1 MDKKLNQ
8 LFGRAFEKDNS
19 PVGESTVLK
28 AELSKKQNS
37 LRLFCRF
44 DSFVPCDKIK
54 SAEEKLA
61 DTYSLSKAEIFP
73 SFPPNSFSAEIF
85 PDVLEFVKR
94 NGTYINGLFD
104 NAAAEFKEDILNIE
118 LKHGGISL
126 IKDRFIDREIE
137 KTVNRLFGISLTV
150 NFSGV
155 LEIDMDSES
164 FNQSDLKKAD
174 EREEERI
181 KSLMLE
187 EAAIKEAREKEAE
200 KQGKK
205 PEEVPLA
212 VVTVDKTV
220 MPTSGLPIYTETLQP
235 IMKSNRRGSNR
246 NADSEDE
253 LHFTPIGDLSLMSGA
268 VTVWG
273 DLFDKETKYT
283 KDNKYV
289 INIFCITDYTGSYK
303 CKVFQ
308 NNNDSQITDKL
319 QIGKTYVVKGD
330 VINDQFTHQNIIDV
344 KYVGTVEKYKKA
356 DKAENKRIELHLHT
370 KMSALDGVSSAK
382 SLIKRAADW
391 GHSAVAI
398 TDHGVLQA
406 YPEAM
411 NTANDLARDGKDIKI
426 IYGCEAYFVRDYV
439 PAVKG
444 AKDQTFEAPIVVFD
458 FETTGL
464 NSSFERITEIG
475 AVKLEKGEVV
485 DKFISFVNP
494 QKPISAENTKIT
506 GITNDMVKD
515 APIEDEIIPKFLE
528 FIGDCPL
535 VAHNADFDISFLR
548 AATERLSIDFEPTY
562 IDTLTVSRSLFPEM
576 RSHKLDVMAKHFK
589 LPEFNHHRA
598 YDDAKM
604 LSDIWVELY
613 KTVEYRYRS
622 TNIQQLNEALS
633 GGDYKSLR
641 SYHMIIL
648 VKNKVGLKNLYK
660 LVSDAHINHFYKRPR
675 ILKSILDK
683 HREGLIIGSACEQG
697 ELYRAVLDN
706 KPWRELCEIA
716 EYYDYLEIQPNGNNM
731 FLVREGK
738 VQGEAGL
745 NEINKTIIRLAEKL
759 GKPVVATGD
768 VHFLDPED
776 AAYRKV
782 IMAGQGFKDVEDQA
796 PLYFRTTDDML
807 EQFSY
812 LGKQKAYE
820 VVVENPKK
828 IADMTEAIKPIP
840 DGKYPPSLPGANEEL
855 VEIVTAKAKEIYGDP
870 LPDIVKKRMDRE
882 LESIIS
888 NGFAVLYMIAQKL
901 IADSEAHGYHVGSRG
916 SVGSSFV
923 ATLAGI
929 SEVNPLS
936 PHYVCPNCK
945 HSEFFM
951 NGEYGS
957 GYDLPAKKCP
967 NCDTDYIRE
976 GQEIPFETFLGFHGD
991 KDPDI
996 DLNFSGEYQAKA
1008 HLYTGELFGEDH
1020 VFKAGTVSTVAE
1032 KTAYGFAKK
1041 YFEEKGV
1048 VASDAEIN
1056 RLAKGAD
1063 GVKRTTSQHP
1073 GGMIVVPQE
1082 FDVYDFTPIQHPADD
1097 KDKGT
1102 ITTHFDYHSLHETI
1116 CKLDILGHDAPTIY
1130 KMLEDL
1136 TGILI
1141 KDVDICDPAIYELL
1155 HSTEPLGVKPE
1166 DIGTDIGTLGL
1177 PEMGTPFTIQMIK
1190 EAKPEKF
1197 SDLIQISGLS
1207 HGTDVWLGNAAELIK
1222 EGICTISNVIGTR
1235 DSIMTTLIH
1244 KGLDPTMAFKI
1255 MEIVRKGKATKL
1267 LTEEHINAMKENGV
1281 EQWYIDSCMKIKYM
1295 FPKAHA
1301 AAYVTS
1307 ALKIAW
1313 FKVHKPLEYY
1323 ATYFSIKGEELDAAE
1338 VIKGKDF
1345 VKSIISS
1352 LQNGDKKPT
1361 AKENAK
1367 IVLYQVVNEMFAR
1380 GIEFLPVDL
1389 YKSSAKKCVIEDG
1402 KIRLPFTSIN
1412 GLGETAA
1419 IKLEEARAEGEF
1431 ISIEDI
1437 KQRAGL
1443 SKTVIESLKECG
1455 AIKNLSETNQISF
1468 FNL

>member
-1 MDKKLNQ
+1 MDKKLKH
-8 LFGRAFEKDNS
+8 LFGRAFEGSDS
-19 PVGESTVLK
+19 PIAEGNVQK
-28 AELSKKQNS
+28 AELSKKQNT
-37 LRLFCRF
+37 LRLFCTF
-44 DSFVPCDKIK
+44 DSFVTASDIK
-54 SAEEKLA
+54 SAEEKLT
-61 DTYSLSKAEIFP
+61 DTYSLSRSEIFP
-73 SFPPNSFSAEIF
+73 AFLQTSFTAQLLPE
-85 PDVLEFVKR
+85 VLEFVKR
-94 NGTYINGLFD
+94 NGTYVNGIFD
-104 NAAAEFKEDILNIE
+104 NADAKLEDDILTVE
-118 LKHGGISL
+118 LKHGGYGL
-126 IKDRFIDREIE
+126 IKDRSIDREIE
-137 KTVNRLFGISLTV
+137 KTIKELFGLNLKTR
-150 NFSGV
+150 FCGV
-155 LEIDMDSES
+155 LEIDMDSEE
-164 FNQSDLKKAD
+164 FANSDLKKAD
-174 EREEERI
+174 DQEDERI

-187 EAAIKEAREKEAE
+187 EEAIREAREKEAAR
-200 KQGKK
+200 QGKK
-205 PEEVPLA
+205 AEEIPLA
-212 VVTVDKTV
+212 VVTVDNSV
-220 MPTSGLPIYTETLQP
+220 MPDSGLPIFTETLQP
-235 IMKSNRRGSNR
+235 VFRKGKRGGKS
-246 NADSEDE
+246 ASEPE
-253 LHFTPIGDLSLMSGA
+253 LNFTPIGELSLMSGE

-283 KDNKYV
+283 RDNKYV
-289 INIFCITDYTGSYK
+289 INTFCITDYTGSYR

-308 NNNDSQITDKL
+308 NNNDSQITDNLK
-319 QIGKTYVVKGD
+319 IGKTYVVRGD
-330 VINDQFTHQNIIDV
+330 VINDRFTHENIIDV
-344 KYVGTVEKYKKA
+344 SYVGTVEKYKKA
-356 DKAENKRIELHLHT
+356 DKAPEKRIELHLHT

-382 SLIKRAADW
+382 SLIRRAADW

-411 NTANDLARDGKDIKI
+411 NAANALAKEGKPIKVL
-426 IYGCEAYFVRDYV
+426 YGCEAYFVRDYV

-444 AKDQTFEAPIVVFD
+444 SDDRLFDAPIVVFD

-464 NSSFERITEIG
+464 SPISEKITEIG
-475 AVKLEKGEVV
+475 AVKLENGKVV
-485 DKFISFVNP
+485 DTFSSFVNP
-494 QKPISAENTKIT
+494 QKPISPKITELT
-506 GITNDMVKD
+506 GITNDMVKN
-515 APIEDEIIPKFLE
+515 APLEGEAVPKFLE

-535 VAHNADFDISFLR
+535 IAHNAEFDISFLR
-548 AATERLSIDFEPTY
+548 AAAERLSIDFEPTY
-562 IDTLTVSRSLFPEM
+562 IDTLAVSRSLFPELK
-576 RSHKLDVMAKHFK
+576 SHKLDVVAKHLK
-589 LPEFNHHRA
+589 LSEFNHHRA
-598 YDDAKM
+598 CDDAKI
-604 LSDIWVELY
+604 LADIWVEMY

-622 TNIQQLNEALS
+622 KTIQELNTALS

-660 LVSDAHINHFYKRPR
+660 LVSDAHINHFYKKPR
-675 ILKSILDK
+675 ILKSVLDK
-683 HREGLIIGSACEQG
+683 YREGLIIGSACEQG
-697 ELYRAVLDN
+697 ELYRAIVGGR
-706 KPWRELCEIA
+706 PWRELCEIA
-716 EYYDYLEIQPNGNNM
+716 EYYDYLEIQPDGNNM
-731 FLVREGK
+731 FMVREGSLK
-738 VQGEAGL
+738 SVEDL
-745 NEINKTIIRLAEKL
+745 HEINKTIIKLADKL
-759 GKPVVATGD
+759 KKPVVATGD

-776 AAYRKV
+776 GAFRKV

-807 EQFSY
+807 EQFAY
-812 LGKQKAYE
+812 LGKQRAHE
-820 VVVENPKK
+820 VVIDNPKK
-828 IADMTEAIKPIP
+828 IADMIDDGIKPIP

-855 VEIVTAKAKEIYGDP
+855 VEIVNKRAREIYGDP

-882 LESIIS
+882 LDSIIS

-936 PHYVCPNCK
+936 PHYVCPKCK
-945 HSEFFM
+945 HSEFFE
-951 NGEYGS
+951 NGEYAS
-957 GYDLPAKKCP
+957 GYDMPPKKCTE
-967 NCDTDYIRE
+967 CGTEYIRE

-996 DLNFSGEYQAKA
+996 DLNFSGEYQANA
-1008 HLYTGELFGEDH
+1008 HKYTGVLFGEDH

-1041 YFEEKGV
+1041 YFEERGV
-1048 VASDAEIN
+1048 YASEAEIT

-1082 FDVYDFTPIQHPADD
+1082 FDVFDFTPIQHPADD

-1102 ITTHFDYHSLHETI
+1102 ITTHFDFTSLHETI

-1155 HSTEPLGVKPE
+1155 HSTAPLGVTPE

-1207 HGTDVWLGNAAELIK
+1207 HGTDVWLGNAADLIK

-1244 KGLDPTMAFKI
+1244 KGLEPTMAFKI

-1267 LTEEHINAMKENGV
+1267 LTEEHINAMKEHGV

-1301 AAYVTS
+1301 TAYVTS
-1307 ALKIAW
+1307 GLKIAW
-1313 FKVHKPLEYY
+1313 FKVHKPVEYY
-1323 ATYFSIKGEELDAAE
+1323 ATYFSIKGEELNAE
-1338 VIKGKDF
+1338 EVLKGKEF
-1345 VKSIISS
+1345 VKGIITS
-1352 LQNGDKKPT
+1352 LQNQDSKPSAKDK
-1361 AKENAK
+1361 EK
-1367 IVLYQVVNEMFAR
+1367 IVLYQVVNEMYAR

-1389 YKSSAKKCVIEDG
+1389 YRSAAKKCVIEDG
-1402 KIRLPFTSIN
+1402 KLRLPFTSIN

-1419 IKLEEARAEGEF
+1419 LKLEEARADGEF

-1443 SKTVIESLKECG
+1443 SKTVIESLKSCG
-1455 AIKNLSETNQISF
+1455 AIKNLNETNQMSF
-1468 FNL
+1468 FTL